1 MTQIFTATFVDG
13 VLKPDEPLAL
23 APGAKFRVTLQ
34 PCDEELARK
43 RAAFAE
49 LERYRKEHPIN
60 SGGLRLTR
68 DQLHERR

>member
-1 MTQIFTATFVDG
+1 MSQTITATFQNG

-23 APGAKFRVTLQ
+23 TPGVRVRVTLH
-34 PCDEELARK
+34 PDDDDLARR